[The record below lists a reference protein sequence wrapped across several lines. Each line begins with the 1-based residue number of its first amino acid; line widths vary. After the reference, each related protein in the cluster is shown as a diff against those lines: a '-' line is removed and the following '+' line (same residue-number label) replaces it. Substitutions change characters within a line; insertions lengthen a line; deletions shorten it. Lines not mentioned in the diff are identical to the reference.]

1 MRPPAPAPRRTACRA
16 ALGLAAVVAAA
27 LAPACKDRQDAGGG
41 VGVAS
46 GSAAAVP
53 AQRPPVPDRI
63 EGTLTLDGEPL
74 AIVRCRPGH
83 EDTVYVDLVTAAG
96 ALRFVSGQS
105 EQMYWNPRPDANV
118 RGAPIPCSIPHR
130 SWGGARRD
138 DGRAYFRGEL
148 AFSCRG
154 TPGEFAGKVSLECGN
169 ISPLERA
176 LLDDGRRRRR
186 EAQGLPGGPEAP

>member
-1 MRPPAPAPRRTACRA
+1 MRPPAPRGIACRA
-16 ALGLAAVVAAA
+16 ALGLAAVAAFALA
-27 LAPACKDRQDAGGG
+27 LAPACKDRQDRGAGA
-41 VGVAS
+41 AS
-46 GSAAAVP
+46 GSAAADP

-63 EGTLTLDGEPL
+63 EGTLTLDGQPL
-74 AIVRCRPGH
+74 AIARCRPGH
-83 EDTVYVDLVTAAG
+83 EDTVYVDMVTAAG

-118 RGAPIPCSIPHR
+118 RGEPIPCSIPHR

-138 DGRAYFRGEL
+138 DGTAYFRGEL

-154 TPGEFAGKVSLECGN
+154 APGALVGKLSLECGN

-186 EAQGLPGGPEAP
+186 EAQGLPASP